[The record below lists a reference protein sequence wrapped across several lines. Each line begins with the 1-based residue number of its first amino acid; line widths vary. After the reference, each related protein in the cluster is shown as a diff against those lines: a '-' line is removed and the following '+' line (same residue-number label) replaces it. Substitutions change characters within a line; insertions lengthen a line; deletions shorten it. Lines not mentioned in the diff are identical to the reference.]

1 MDLARSRSVSP
12 KTRTRVETRYS
23 EESERIVDE
32 VKASRSRDEAPSELS
47 LGTEISRSNVS
58 RVGQGVL
65 CASDWDKVVAEGEKA
80 GLIQLRVFKRGKKG
94 SANLADY
101 NTLELSSVFAERGIC
116 LNSHALGE
124 GVLARA
130 CSAGAQCNKALTLM
144 RGNNEEEVATAR
156 VRLFR
161 DVLGISKVG
170 QRPIPAA
177 GGGAGAAEDVSKH
190 GSNFLDTQRREFEA
204 SNSEV
209 TSSEEEE

>member
-1 MDLARSRSVSP
+1 MD
-12 KTRTRVETRYS
+12 EG
-23 EESERIVDE
+23 
-32 VKASRSRDEAPSELS
+32 KASRSRDEAPSELS

-65 CASDWDKVVAEGEKA
+65 CASDWDKGLAEGEKA

-204 SNSEV
+204 SNKQD